1 MSATFKLLACTA
13 VVSLLSGCAS
23 LLSEDVQELKVTLLC
38 NQRPVAVSCTASNN
52 LGRWQF
58 ASPGKV
64 LVLSDTSVLDISCRG
79 QSTPRFT
86 VSVQPL
92 PSWTMAGNLL
102 AGGLVGAAL
111 DAYSGVGMK
120 YPENI
125 DIKNPA
131 CE

>member
-1 MSATFKLLACTA
+1 
-13 VVSLLSGCAS
+13 
-23 LLSEDVQELKVTLLC
+23 LLSEDVQELQVTLLC
-38 NQRPVAVSCTASNN
+38 KQRPVAVSCTASNN

-64 LVLSDTSVLDISCRG
+64 LVLNDTSMLEITCRG
-79 QSTPRFT
+79 NSTPRFT
-86 VSVQPL
+86 VAVPPL

-102 AGGLVGAAL
+102 AGGLIGAAV

-125 DIKNPA
+125 DINNPA
-131 CE
+131 CGE